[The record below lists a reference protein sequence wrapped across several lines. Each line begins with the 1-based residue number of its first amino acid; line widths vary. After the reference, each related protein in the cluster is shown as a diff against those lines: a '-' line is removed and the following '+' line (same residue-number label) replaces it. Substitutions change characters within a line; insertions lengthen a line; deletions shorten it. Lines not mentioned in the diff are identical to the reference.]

1 MTPAA
6 CNYDIGNDVD
16 VLLAR
21 AGLNIELLRG
31 KCVFVTGATGFFGI
45 WMLSALVRIKRA
57 LSGELK
63 LVALSRNPTGFLKMN
78 SGFEFD
84 REVDFITGD
93 VGQFKYLQADV
104 THLVHMAT
112 TNAAETFAGQPQ
124 FSKLDMLYKGTQNV
138 LNQCAGRLE
147 SVLMT
152 SSGVAYGNIHHDK
165 IVESDQGKLETTD
178 LRTALALGKLV
189 AEYMVSSFAEHQKYK
204 FSIARCFSFAGPY
217 LPLDLHYAFGN
228 FIRNAQR
235 KETICI
241 QGDGL
246 DRRSYLYVGDA
257 VAWLLRL
264 LLEPRN
270 NVYNVG
276 SEKDLSI
283 QELAVKI
290 AQISGH
296 GLDVKTLGSAV
307 PKDNFRRPSYMPST
321 ERIRQDYPGL
331 AEWTD
336 VDQVIKKM
344 LEAKPSYSSRLQ
356 PA

>member
-21 AGLNIELLRG
+21 AGLNTELLRG

-63 LVALSRNPTGFLKMN
+63 LVALSRNSTGFLEMH
-78 SGFEFD
+78 SGFEFE

-93 VGQFKYLQADV
+93 VGHFKYLQGDV

-178 LRTALALGKLV
+178 LRSALALGKLV
-189 AEYMVSSFAEHQKYK
+189 AEYMVSSFAT
-204 FSIARCFSFAGPY
+204 SFQSHAAFHLQVLTCPWICTM
-217 LPLDLHYAFGN
+217 PLEISYAMPSAKKRYAFGGMVW
-228 FIRNAQR
+228 
-235 KETICI
+235 TGVHTCMWVT
-241 QGDGL
+241 L
-246 DRRSYLYVGDA
+246 
-257 VAWLLRL
+257 WL
-264 LLEPRN
+264 
-270 NVYNVG
+270 G
-276 SEKDLSI
+276 C
-283 QELAVKI
+283 
-290 AQISGH
+290 
-296 GLDVKTLGSAV
+296 
-307 PKDNFRRPSYMPST
+307 
-321 ERIRQDYPGL
+321 
-331 AEWTD
+331 
-336 VDQVIKKM
+336 
-344 LEAKPSYSSRLQ
+344 
-356 PA
+356 